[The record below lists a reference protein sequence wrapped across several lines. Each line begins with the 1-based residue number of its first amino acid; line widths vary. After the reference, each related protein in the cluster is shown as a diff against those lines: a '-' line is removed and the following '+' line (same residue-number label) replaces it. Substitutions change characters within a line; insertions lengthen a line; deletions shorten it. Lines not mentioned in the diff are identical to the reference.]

1 MSKTEK
7 TVRRFPAGPRP
18 DASPSPSHPPERRPG
33 GLRSR
38 RAAAVLMGLLAGLPT
53 FISPPG
59 PFIGPPPPAVAPTQP
74 PAENAPYTLFC
85 AQYPGFCDD
94 GAGILPNPAALSDHY
109 QPTEAT
115 VTLQNPD
122 GEEHPLQLINFHP
135 TADQPHFLGVYDPEN
150 PDALRLPLL
159 KKEPTTGAVYGFE
172 NRVATFVYDP
182 NNPGV
187 AEFYHS
193 GSGRW
198 YQIPA
203 ENNDPLSSFLS
214 QLSDKTP
221 SLNYNEDI
229 PFAVEVLSAKNT
241 NKEVSSAVF
250 AGVGFLSESEREEYL
265 EAFFQNNSLGLLR
278 VRKPNNL
285 GYLSIPVVVPN
296 TTDVDP
302 ITFSQDVTQLIPE
315 ANIRN
320 LGYKLN
326 KNAGE
331 QIKFVYIQNDR
342 IYAVTTTG
350 ELYDITDPLAQ
361 KITPPTLAFRSSF
374 GFFVDKNGNIVA
386 TDRHVFNQIAEFNP
400 EDNTWNEFDEDQ
412 WKQLATPEQQNK
424 VTMKEIQEILD
435 ALKIS
440 LDQVEI
446 IYDEN
451 RVARFAVVT
460 KGDFALPDA
469 KLYIDILTKYPWLPK
484 WANEEGVPFIMQD
497 PTDTLLLKG
506 NVVATLVKFNNTNSL
521 NDILEDCV
529 DRECIATK
537 SLMLTYFSPT
547 KIPRN
552 TLGIIIKVKNDN
564 NDNNE
569 ASALF
574 TLIHEPS
581 WLLAERNQVGGN
593 TEEVVLL
600 NYKYVGEVFRALS
613 NREKISKNDKRLFE
627 NWAIQACTNTTQ
639 YLDNTFYGGRLNQE
653 QHFQQCKEAFNSG
666 K

>member
-7 TVRRFPAGPRP
+7 TVRRFPADLHP
-18 DASPSPSHPPERRPG
+18 DTSPNPSHPPERRPG

-53 FISPPG
+53 FLSLPG
-59 PFIGPPPPAVAPTQP
+59 PFIDPPPPAVAPTQP

-94 GAGILPNPAALSDHY
+94 GAGILPNPAALPDHY

-172 NRVATFVYDP
+172 GGVVTFVYNPD
-182 NNPGV
+182 NPGV
-187 AEFYHS
+187 AEIYRS
-193 GSGRW
+193 GW
-198 YQIPA
+198 WDQISA

-214 QLSDKTP
+214 QLPDKTP

-241 NKEVSSAVF
+241 NEEVSSAVF
-250 AGVGFLSESEREEYL
+250 AGAGFLSESEREEYL
-265 EAFFQNNSLGLLR
+265 EAFFRNHSLGLLK

-285 GYLSIPVVVPN
+285 GYLRLPVVIPN

-302 ITFSQDVTQLIPE
+302 IALSQTVTQRVPE
-315 ANIRN
+315 AKIRN

-331 QIKFVYIQNDR
+331 QIKFVYMQNDR
-342 IYAVTTTG
+342 IYAVSTTG
-350 ELYDITDPLAQ
+350 ELYDITDTLAQ

-374 GFFVDKNGNIVA
+374 GFFVDENGNIVA
-386 TDRHVFNQIAEFNP
+386 TDRNGFYQIAKFNP
-400 EDNTWNEFDEDQ
+400 DNNTWNELDEHQ
-412 WKQLATPEQQNK
+412 WEQLATPEQQNE
-424 VTMKEIQEILD
+424 VTMKTIQEILD

-440 LDQVEI
+440 PDQVEI
-446 IYDEN
+446 IPDEN
-451 RVARFAVVT
+451 GVARFAVVT

-469 KLYIDILTKYPWLPK
+469 KLYIDILKNYPWLVK
-484 WANEEGVPFIMQD
+484 WANEEGVPLIIQD
-497 PTDTLLLKG
+497 PTDTLSEEGLASTIAIFNSINRLNDVLKG
-506 NVVATLVKFNNTNSL
+506 CEDAKCTLTNLIHSL
-521 NDILEDCV
+521 CVRGGRKPSRND
-529 DRECIATK
+529 
-537 SLMLTYFSPT
+537 
-547 KIPRN
+547 
-552 TLGIIIKVKNDN
+552 LGIIIKDTSDSAKIFVLFTFIH
-564 NDNNE
+564 E
-569 ASALF
+569 AS
-574 TLIHEPS
+574 
-581 WLLAERNQVGGN
+581 WLTVDRNINPEDITEYN
-593 TEEVVLL
+593 TS
-600 NYKYVGEVFRALS
+600 NYQHMSIVFKILVNKYQ
-613 NREKISKNDKRLFE
+613 ISKKDEMAFKNFMNEMCRFNTQWLHNRYGIPQLSPEEYLQICTQALNSE
-627 NWAIQACTNTTQ
+627 N
-639 YLDNTFYGGRLNQE
+639 E
-653 QHFQQCKEAFNSG
+653 
-666 K
+666 